1 MSLLGQPNTSEVNR
15 QATITEGFEIKKPQ
29 IHPLFNLCAR
39 RFHGLSLM
47 FWLYRSRASRR
58 SCSGVLTQKGMIRP
72 GENGILAVYLD
83 LSWDGRKACE
93 LSLIQKS
100 QHVVVYNRTRSI
112 KTEKTN
118 VEVDRQRITAEYDSR
133 WSDVS
138 VNLSNQERGS
148 KRIYISIVSNQ
159 TNRVG
164 GKNDLLIH
172 D

>member
-1 MSLLGQPNTSEVNR
+1 MSFWFRCNPMAQTRASFFCQSRLKNR
-15 QATITEGFEIKKPQ
+15 KFIPCSIFAPAVFMD
-29 IHPLFNLCAR
+29 
-39 RFHGLSLM
+39 SLM

-58 SCSGVLTQKGMIRP
+58 PCSGVLTQKGMIRP